1 MMPLQGMF
9 LRWQTLGVP
18 EKDVVVGC
26 APKWALDLEPLAKTP
41 VSDMMPL
48 KKGDVPMVAKPRRPL
63 EGCCEGGGRCSTE
76 GAGFGAPGQGSSIGY
91 DAPEER
97 GCYGGEP

>member
-9 LRWQTLGVP
+9 KRWRTLGVP
-18 EKDVVVGC
+18 EKGLVVG
-26 APKWALDLEPLAKTP
+26 
-41 VSDMMPL
+41 
-48 KKGDVPMVAKPRRPL
+48 
-63 EGCCEGGGRCSTE
+63 
-76 GAGFGAPGQGSSIGY
+76 GAPIVGAEYGAPDEGFSIGY